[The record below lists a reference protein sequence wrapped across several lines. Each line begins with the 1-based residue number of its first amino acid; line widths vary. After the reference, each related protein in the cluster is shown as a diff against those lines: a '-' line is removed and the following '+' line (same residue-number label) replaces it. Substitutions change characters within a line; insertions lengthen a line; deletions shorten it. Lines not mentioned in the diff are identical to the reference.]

1 MADPTTGTGNG
12 TENAKSHFTKA
23 MEEVRAGAAALGK
36 EAQTA
41 AEGYLGKLNEAKS
54 EWSSEAKVRSED
66 AKVKASAF
74 AGDAKDKAVDL
85 ANQGKAKTSQA
96 MTSLSKVIDD
106 NVGLIDEKVGPK
118 YGDYARSASKSVAGA
133 ATKLDEKSLDELG
146 DEAREFVRKSPGVAI
161 GAAIAAGFL
170 LGRLF
175 KKSS

>member
-12 TENAKSHFTKA
+12 TENAKSHFSKA

-54 EWSSEAKVRSED
+54 EWSSEAKVRSDD

-74 AGDAKDKAVDL
+74 AGDAKVKAADL
-85 ANQGKAKTSQA
+85 ACQGKAKTSQA
-96 MTSLSKVIDD
+96 MVSLSKVIDD
-106 NVGLIDEKVGPK
+106 NVTLIDEKVGPK
-118 YGDYARSASKSVAGA
+118 YGDYARSASKSLSDT

-146 DEAREFVRKSPGVAI
+146 EEAKEFVRRSPVAAV
-161 GAAIAAGFL
+161 GMAVAAGYLFA
-170 LGRLF
+170 RLF
-175 KKSS
+175 KSGK

>member
-66 AKVKASAF
+66 AKIKASAF
-74 AGDAKDKAVDL
+74 AGDAKVKAVDL

-96 MTSLSKVIDD
+96 MTNLSKVIDD
-106 NVGLIDEKVGPK
+106 NVSLIDEKVGPK

-146 DEAREFVRKSPGVAI
+146 EEAREYVRKSPGVAI

>member
-41 AEGYLGKLNEAKS
+41 AEGYLGKLSEAKS

-74 AGDAKDKAVDL
+74 ADDAKVKAVDL

-96 MTSLSKVIDD
+96 MSSLSKVIDD
-106 NVGLIDEKVGPK
+106 NVALIDEKVGPK

-133 ATKLDEKSLDELG
+133 ASKLDEKSLDELG
-146 DEAREFVRKSPGVAI
+146 EEAREFVRKSPGVAI
-161 GAAIAAGFL
+161 GVAVAAGFL
-170 LGRLF
+170 FGRLF